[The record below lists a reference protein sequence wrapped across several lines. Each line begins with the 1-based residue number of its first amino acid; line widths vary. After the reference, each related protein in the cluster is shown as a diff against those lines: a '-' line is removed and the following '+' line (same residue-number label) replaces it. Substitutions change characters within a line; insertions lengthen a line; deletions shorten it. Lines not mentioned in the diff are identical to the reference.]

1 MKQHGFKKLLFALFL
16 VWASL
21 CIITPAALA
30 LDETTLSGIPGAE
43 QWQPYL
49 EQSPVSISDFAD
61 APLDALKKL
70 FHGSMAGD
78 TARQHGCAVIFAP
91 CCAFVFSDK

>member
-16 VWASL
+16 VWTSL

-49 EQSPVSISDFAD
+49 N
-61 APLDALKKL
+61 K
-70 FHGSMAGD
+70 
-78 TARQHGCAVIFAP
+78 AR
-91 CCAFVFSDK
+91 